1 MNEYLKKNILTK
13 SKSNKKFLSVT
24 KIKNVFELSYINI
37 CQEKNT
43 YSMTDRQT
51 DRQQHA
57 DRPMKTGQEP
67 N

>member
-13 SKSNKKFLSVT
+13 SKNNKKFLSVR
-24 KIKNVFELSYINI
+24 KIKNVFELSYFINI

-51 DRQQHA
+51 DNS
-57 DRPMKTGQEP
+57 MLTGR
-67 N
+67 

>member
-13 SKSNKKFLSVT
+13 SKSNKKSLSVT

-51 DRQQHA
+51 DNS
-57 DRPMKTGQEP
+57 MLTGR
-67 N
+67 

>member
-37 CQEKNT
+37 C
-43 YSMTDRQT
+43 
-51 DRQQHA
+51 
-57 DRPMKTGQEP
+57 
-67 N
+67 

>member
-43 YSMTDRQT
+43 YSMTDRQ
-51 DRQQHA
+51 QHA